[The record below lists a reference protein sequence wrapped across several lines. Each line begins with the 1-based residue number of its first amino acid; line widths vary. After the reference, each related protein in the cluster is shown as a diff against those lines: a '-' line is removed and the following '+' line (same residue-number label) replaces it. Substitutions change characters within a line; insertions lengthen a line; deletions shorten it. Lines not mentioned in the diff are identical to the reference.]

1 MPATASTDHPP
12 LPLRLLLLHARAD
25 RHHAFA
31 LQQAL
36 AMQPCAPHLRVV
48 SLNRHTSGL
57 GIERAMIELA
67 LVKVDA
73 VVFLLSPRYFAEHPD
88 WAQQLTLAQ
97 RSERMRAVE
106 GFLRRRV
113 ASSLPVAFDM
123 NEQSGVPMRF
133 VGEGDR
139 IRFVADLPN
148 YLGRGGPYL
157 HDVQVVDGARG
168 GLRLQVGFSM
178 VMTNEVIEESDARP
192 PETLADGLREVR
204 FRYRSLTPENR
215 IGEWEDRWQYA
226 DRLPLQVA
234 IDIVDDRGDAWPRIV
249 VALPQAASYGGAFAQ
264 PTL

>member
-1 MPATASTDHPP
+1 MRS
-12 LPLRLLLLHARAD
+12 ARAP
-25 RHHAFA
+25 RRFGARVRAAGFTLLEILVATTLLAAALALAFA
-31 LQQAL
+31 T
-36 AMQPCAPHLRVV
+36 LRA
-48 SLNRHTSGL
+48 SSAAAARG
-57 GIERAMIELA
+57 EA
-67 LVKVDA
+67 
-73 VVFLLSPRYFAEHPD
+73 
-88 WAQQLTLAQ
+88 LAQ